1 MANVLTTIIDH
12 KKLEVAERKQKLPL
26 QQFQELVQPSQRNFL
41 KALQQ
46 KGPRF
51 ILECKKASPSKGL
64 IRSPFDLDEICAA
77 YGKYADCISVLTD
90 EKFFQG
96 SYDYL
101 AKVRAKVNQPLLH
114 KDFIIDAYQ
123 IYLGRLQGSDA
134 VLLML
139 SVLNDLEYLELA
151 KVAKSL
157 NLTILTEVS
166 NEAET
171 LRAVALGAELIGI
184 NNRDLRTLDTH
195 LDTSFR
201 LARLIPEGITIV
213 SESGIYS
220 SQQVR
225 QLAKV
230 ADAYLVGSS
239 LMAQPD
245 LTNAC
250 RALIRGEHKV
260 CGLTRP
266 EDSAAAYGAGAYFGG
281 LIFYPKSPRF
291 VSIEQAKAVQQGAP
305 QLHYVGVFVDEA
317 ADTVAATARD
327 LTLAAVQ
334 LHGDESDLY
343 LQKLRPLLPKN
354 TEIWKAYRVQH
365 KLPELT
371 RYADRY
377 VLDAYHPE
385 QPGGT
390 GEQFNWQL
398 LDEQLLDKKVML
410 AGGLNPDNV
419 IAALK
424 HQVLAVDLNSGLE
437 SAPGIKDAGKI
448 QQAFVNIREFSHD

>member
-12 KKLEVAERKQKLPL
+12 KKLEVAERKQQLPL
-26 QQFQELVQPSQRNFL
+26 EQFKQLVQPSQRDFL

-64 IRSPFDLDEICAA
+64 IRSPFDLDEISAA
-77 YGKYADCISVLTD
+77 YAQYADCISVLTD

-96 SYDYL
+96 NYDYL

-114 KDFIIDAYQ
+114 KDFIIDPYQ

-184 NNRDLRTLDTH
+184 NNRDLRTLDTN
-195 LDTSFR
+195 LETSFK
-201 LARLIPEGITIV
+201 LARLIPKGITIV

-239 LMAQPD
+239 LMAQAD
-245 LTNAC
+245 LADAC
-250 RALIRGEHKV
+250 RSLIRGEHKV
-260 CGLTRP
+260 CGLTRAQ
-266 EDSAAAYGAGAYFGG
+266 DSKAVYDNGAYFGG
-281 LIFYPKSPRF
+281 LIFYPKSPRC
-291 VSIEQAKAVQQGAP
+291 VTVEQAKAVQQGAP
-305 QLHYVGVFVDEA
+305 ALHYVGVFVDEA
-317 ADTVAATARD
+317 VETVAEIARD
-327 LTLAAVQ
+327 LKLAAVQ

-343 LQKLRPLLPKN
+343 LQKLRPLLPKT

-365 KLPELT
+365 QLPKLT

-377 VLDAYHPE
+377 LLDAYHPT
-385 QPGGT
+385 QAGGT
-390 GEQFNWQL
+390 GQQFDWQL

-410 AGGLNPDNV
+410 AGGLTSDNV

-448 QQAFVNIREFSHD
+448 QHAFANIREFSHD

>member
-77 YGKYADCISVLTD
+77 YGQYADCISVLTD

-114 KDFIIDAYQ
+114 KDFIIDSYQ

-157 NLTILTEVS
+157 KLTVLTEVS

-184 NNRDLRTLDTH
+184 NNRDLRTLDTN
-195 LDTSFR
+195 LETSFR

-245 LTNAC
+245 LATAC

-291 VSIEQAKAVQQGAP
+291 VSIEHAKTVQQGAP

-317 ADTVAATARD
+317 VETVAATARD
-327 LTLAAVQ
+327 LKLSAVQ

-343 LQKLRPLLPKN
+343 VQKLRPLLPKT

-410 AGGLNPDNV
+410 AGGLKPDNV

-424 HQVLAVDLNSGLE
+424 HQILAVDLNSGLE

-448 QQAFVNIREFSHD
+448 QQAFVNIREFSYD

>member
-26 QQFQELVQPSQRNFL
+26 AQFQQLVQPSQRNFL

-77 YGKYADCISVLTD
+77 YGQYADCISVLTD

-114 KDFIIDAYQ
+114 KDFIIDSYQ

-157 NLTILTEVS
+157 NLTVLTEVS
-166 NEAET
+166 NESET

-184 NNRDLRTLDTH
+184 NNRDLRTLDTN
-195 LDTSFR
+195 LETSFK
-201 LARLIPEGITIV
+201 LARLIPDGITIV

-239 LMAQPD
+239 LMAQHD
-245 LTNAC
+245 LANAC
-250 RALIRGEHKV
+250 RSLIRGEHKV
-260 CGLTRP
+260 CGLTRA
-266 EDSAAAYGAGAYFGG
+266 EDSKTVYAHGAYFGG
-281 LIFYPKSPRF
+281 LIFYPKSPRN
-291 VSIEQAKAVQQGAP
+291 VTVEQAKTVQQGAP
-305 QLHYVGVFVDEA
+305 ALHYVGVFVDEA
-317 ADTVAATARD
+317 VETVAATARD
-327 LTLAAVQ
+327 LKLAAVQ

-343 LQKLRPLLPKN
+343 LQKLRPLLPKT

-365 KLPELT
+365 KLPELS

-377 VLDAYHPE
+377 LLDAYHPE
-385 QPGGT
+385 QAGGT
-390 GEQFNWQL
+390 GQQFDWQL

-410 AGGLNPDNV
+410 AGGLKPDNV

-437 SAPGIKDAGKI
+437 SAPGIKDTGKI
-448 QQAFVNIREFSHD
+448 QHAFVNIREFSHD